1 MLQDYQPDD
10 LTVVNVLN
18 SACDDL
24 TFVFG
29 CVIVYNTVVLQQN
42 LSLIPSVDPEEP
54 RRKRKQMIT
63 TTAVM
68 TVILVACSTVTL
80 VCDLRYVVIN
90 VVLWGTIGTLFV
102 ALAILYLVMYC
113 ALR

>member
-1 MLQDYQPDD
+1 MILFFCFYIILAFLCTRSEKRLGFIYIFYAYAVILCSLRLAQSSLVIFNKGYMLQDYQPDD

-18 SACDDL
+18 YACDDL

-54 RRKRKQMIT
+54 RLKR
-63 TTAVM
+63 
-68 TVILVACSTVTL
+68 
-80 VCDLRYVVIN
+80 R
-90 VVLWGTIGTLFV
+90 
-102 ALAILYLVMYC
+102 
-113 ALR
+113 